1 MLALA
6 ALCCAVVCFASALVS
21 PGGPSSD
28 GRALPLAVAQLLGG
42 AALAAVLG
50 WLLGLTPSESAALML
65 LGAAPGTVAAN
76 PLVALAGGDVTLS
89 QRVTLV
95 GGLLGPVVAGVI
107 AAWHGGAGAL
117 IWLALAAVLPALAGA
132 RLRLALSAEVQRLAP
147 ALAGAALAVM
157 ILTGLVLGRAGAV
170 VGPLAAAT
178 LVLAGVLTVVGWVIG
193 RRAGQ
198 GATAGM
204 VLPLR
209 NVAVPMLAGFA
220 AGMPAAPL
228 AAALYGILMYIPA
241 VALVFARVAQTRR

>member
-1 MLALA
+1 MDLVDLVDG
-6 ALCCAVVCFASALVS
+6 LDSHVSASMWRD
-21 PGGPSSD
+21 PW
-28 GRALPLAVAQLLGG
+28 LAVAL
-42 AALAAVLG
+42 V
-50 WLLGLTPSESAALML
+50 
-65 LGAAPGTVAAN
+65 AAP
-76 PLVALAGGDVTLS
+76 
-89 QRVTLV
+89 LV
-95 GGLLGPVVAGVI
+95 GGLLGPVLAGII
-107 AAWHGGAGAL
+107 AAWNGGAGAL
-117 IWLALAAVLPALAGA
+117 VWLAVAAVLPALAGA

-170 VGPLAAAT
+170 IGPLAAAT
-178 LVLAGVLTVVGWVIG
+178 LVLAAVLTVVGWVIG

-209 NVAVPMLAGFA
+209 NVAVPILAGFA

-241 VALVFARVAQTRR
+241 VGLVFARVAQARR